1 MTVAVA
7 EASGGTEQ
15 ERVFTLHS
23 TLLLDTE
30 ASEGFDRLTRLA
42 AAMFGAPTALITLVD
57 TGREW
62 FKSRLGTNLRQIPR
76 AGSFGDVAIQQ
87 REVTVVEDALADPR
101 FAGNPLVAEEGI
113 RFYAGAPL
121 RMESGMVLGT
131 LCIMDREAHP
141 FSEEQA
147 RQLADLASLVVSQ
160 VELFRGAVRVDGV
173 THLPNG
179 GQLTEDLRSLSVL
192 YPGQKRMLVLL
203 EIMNHGSLQDAYR
216 AVGHLPIEGLMRDA
230 ARKLRNMVDRD
241 LLIYYVGIA
250 RFAFILEG
258 SSIDEQSDFVD
269 ALVATMREPL
279 ASGHLVVEL
288 QMRAGMV
295 AFTLDGDTAMD
306 APRKATA
313 ALYQAKGGGNALLT
327 YEEKADAWYRRS
339 YALLRDLPRAM
350 AEGELHLHYQP
361 KYNVAMGGFKSAEAL
376 LRWTHSEYGPVPPGQ
391 FIPLVENTALIHDVT
406 EWALHTAMAQ
416 HAEWR
421 RQGHDISIA
430 VNVSAR
436 NLDHPNFLRVLRN
449 ACAVHGVEPN
459 RLQVECTENVA
470 LTGDSTLAT
479 LQAIRDMGIKV
490 SLDDFGI
497 GYCNLSALS
506 GLPAE
511 MLKLDMSLVK
521 NIAVDPRAFDV
532 VKAIIALGHILK
544 YEMLAEGVETVDVFD
559 LLVGVG
565 VDEIQGWFLSKAIPA
580 DQFLPFVTNWK
591 HPKGVQGA

>member
-30 ASEGFDRLTRLA
+30 AGEGFDRLTRIA
-42 AAMFGAPTALITLVD
+42 AAMFGAAAALVTLVD
-57 TGREW
+57 TQREW
-62 FKSRLGTNLRQIPR
+62 FKSRLGIVARQVPR
-76 AGSFGDVAIQQ
+76 EGSFGHTAIQH
-87 REVTVVEDALADPR
+87 RGVTVVEDARADAR
-101 FAGNPLVAEEGI
+101 FSANPLVTQEGI

-121 RMESGMVLGT
+121 RTESGMVLGT
-131 LCIMDREAHP
+131 LCIMDREPHA
-141 FSEEQA
+141 FGEEQS
-147 RQLADLASLVVSQ
+147 RQLADLAALVVAQ

-179 GQLTEDLRSLSVL
+179 GQLTEDLRSLCAL
-192 YPGQKRMLVLL
+192 HPGEQRMLVLL
-203 EIMNHGSLQDAYR
+203 EIMNHSSLQDAYR

-230 ARKLRNMVDRD
+230 ARKLRNLVDRE
-241 LLIYYVGIA
+241 LLVYYVGIA

-258 SSIDEQSDFVD
+258 ARLEEQSDFVD

-295 AFTLDGDTAMD
+295 AFTLDGETAMD

-313 ALYQAKGGGNALLT
+313 ALYQARPGSNALLT
-327 YEEKADAWYRRS
+327 YEERADAWYRRS

-350 AEGELHLHYQP
+350 AEGELALHYQP
-361 KYNVAMGGFKSAEAL
+361 KYNVALGGFKSAEAL

-416 HAEWR
+416 HAAWR
-421 RQGHDISIA
+421 KQGHDISIA

-470 LTGDSTLAT
+470 LTGESTLET
-479 LQAIRDMGIKV
+479 LQTIRDMGIKV

-506 GLPAE
+506 SLPAE

-532 VKAIIALGHILK
+532 VKAIIALGHILH

-580 DQFLPFVTNWK
+580 DQFLPFIEGWK
-591 HPKGVQGA
+591 KPAGK